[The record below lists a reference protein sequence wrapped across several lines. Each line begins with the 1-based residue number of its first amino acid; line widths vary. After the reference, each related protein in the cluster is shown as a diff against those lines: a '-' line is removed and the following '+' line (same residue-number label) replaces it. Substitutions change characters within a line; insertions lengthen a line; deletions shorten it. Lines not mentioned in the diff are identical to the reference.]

1 MFVSVGFLVRPSCVV
16 PVPPRLVAFWLVAF
30 SLGGGVPL
38 AAFSAFLSWVG
49 WGFSCLLLHLA
60 SALASRLGFKARW
73 QYPARNGPGPFGSA
87 FPGVSL
93 HPSPAGSRERY
104 ARECRPLG

>member
-1 MFVSVGFLVRPSCVV
+1 M
-16 PVPPRLVAFWLVAF
+16 AFWLVAF

-73 QYPARNGPGPFGSA
+73 HYPARNGPGPFGSA
-87 FPGVSL
+87 FPGRISSPVSCWE
-93 HPSPAGSRERY
+93 S
-104 ARECRPLG
+104 